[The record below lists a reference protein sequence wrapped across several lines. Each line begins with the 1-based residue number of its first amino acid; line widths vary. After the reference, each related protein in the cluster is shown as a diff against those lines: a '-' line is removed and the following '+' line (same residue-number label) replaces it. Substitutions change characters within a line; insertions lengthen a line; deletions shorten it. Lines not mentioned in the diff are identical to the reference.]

1 MPTAL
6 IFQLLLAAVE
16 NMPTLI
22 QDGQQFFRD
31 VSGQGP
37 QGVARVQG
45 AVHALAQL
53 TAHAASA
60 VNAAAPQQQPAQQP
74 ALAAQPANDPA
85 TDQGGSSALNPAS

>member
-22 QDGQQFFRD
+22 EDGQQFFRD

-53 TAHAASA
+53 TAHASAA
-60 VNAAAPQQQPAQQP
+60 VNQAAPQQPPAP
-74 ALAAQPANDPA
+74 AAQP
-85 TDQGGSSALNPAS
+85 TVESALNPAS